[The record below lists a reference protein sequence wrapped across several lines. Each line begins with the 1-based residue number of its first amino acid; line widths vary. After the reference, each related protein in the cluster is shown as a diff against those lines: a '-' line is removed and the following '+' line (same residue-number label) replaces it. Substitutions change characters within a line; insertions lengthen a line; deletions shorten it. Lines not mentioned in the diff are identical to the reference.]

1 MLPTRPL
8 KYHLVANTP
17 RWSLRPPEMSS
28 WLHPVLM
35 LTLLTCGS
43 RLPPVAQVR
52 QLSLL
57 TSPTSP
63 PSPPAILTPKAWP
76 SSYTDGRPRSLH
88 SPLADRITVGVSTLF
103 LTCSC
108 SLKDQEDCLFPLLI
122 HATNICGQPVQSY
135 LKKICNEKRQ
145 SGKYDHI
152 RFSLWGHFRFPY
164 RHPDI
169 PNIRLHTHI

>member
-1 MLPTRPL
+1 M
-8 KYHLVANTP
+8 
-17 RWSLRPPEMSS
+17 SLGCKHASIVPKATWNE
-28 WLHPVLM
+28 
-35 LTLLTCGS
+35 LLIAPCS
-43 RLPPVAQVR
+43 DAH
-52 QLSLL
+52 
-57 TSPTSP
+57 SPYLR
-63 PSPPAILTPKAWP
+63 LTP
-76 SSYTDGRPRSLH
+76 SSSSTSQATEPADFSNSSAFSAFPASNSDSQGLTFILQGRPTSLH
-88 SPLADRITVGVSTLF
+88 SPLVDRITVGVSTLF

-122 HATNICGQPVQSY
+122 HATNIYGQPVQSY
-135 LKKICNEKRQ
+135 LKKICNEIRQ